1 MRFLF
6 WVALL
11 IPAELMAQSS
21 LYKITLTTINGKNI
35 NLSDFGGKKIMVAS
49 VSAENLNNGQLAYL
63 DSLQLANPAI
73 IVIAVPAA
81 DYKSVNDSATVTQM
95 KNNSSLHIIV
105 TGADVVKKNNGGK
118 QNKLLFWL
126 TSVSANTHFDLDV
139 TTDDQVYIISES
151 GVLYAVLEK
160 GASAGLINQLLKQED
175 VKQ

>member
-6 WVALL
+6 WIALL

-21 LYKITLTTINGKNI
+21 LYKISLTTINNKNI
-35 NLSDFGGKKIMVAS
+35 NLSDFRGKKIMVAS
-49 VSAENLNNGQLAYL
+49 VSAENLRNGQLAYL
-63 DSLQLANPAI
+63 DSLQLINPAI

-81 DYKSVNDSATVTQM
+81 DYKNANDSMTVDQM

-105 TGADVVKKNNGGK
+105 TAADVVRKNNGAN
-118 QNKLLFWL
+118 QNKLLSWL
-126 TSVSANTHFDLDV
+126 TSASANTHFDLDV
-139 TTDDQVYIISES
+139 TTDDQLYMISES